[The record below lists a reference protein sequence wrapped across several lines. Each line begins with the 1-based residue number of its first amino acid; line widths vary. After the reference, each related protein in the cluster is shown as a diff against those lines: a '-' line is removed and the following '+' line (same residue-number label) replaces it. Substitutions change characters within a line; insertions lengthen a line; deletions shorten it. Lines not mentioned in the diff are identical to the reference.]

1 LEYEERPEWGE
12 MQHPW
17 NLGLSEEVDAAWEDL
32 LYGEKKP
39 LLSILVGVAAL
50 SDAVFLHLP
59 TALNIRISEDE
70 MSILHENRTHR
81 VRVNR
86 GDYVGVLGVYHHMHC
101 LYNLRRVVHW
111 DYYGPLLG
119 DAKDSEGFSKAHS
132 GKASRTSVRAR
143 QAGRLRGD

>member
-1 LEYEERPEWGE
+1 

-32 LYGEKKP
+32 LY
-39 LLSILVGVAAL
+39 
-50 SDAVFLHLP
+50 
-59 TALNIRISEDE
+59 ALNIRISEDE

-81 VRVNR
+81 VRVNG

-111 DYYGPLLG
+111 DYYDHCIDSIRQALMCHTNTALYT
-119 DAKDSEGFSKAHS
+119 AEWVKDSHDPFNKE
-132 GKASRTSVRAR
+132 
-143 QAGRLRGD
+143 LRSSAA